1 MWFCGKKKESVD
13 SYKLETENV
22 ALQQKINHLEHQ
34 VEAYKTRMESEYSSA
49 TYAVDWAAMNAFSIE
64 RMMEGGAAKTIIGY
78 MLTEPVVTTEGEGSQ
93 RVTYKDVVR
102 EWTLYCSHTEHQRLV
117 AEFELFRK
125 GRP

>member
-1 MWFCGKKKESVD
+1 MWFGKNKLDVEVDNVLQKVES
-13 SYKLETENV
+13 LTRENN
-22 ALQQKINHLEHQ
+22 LLKDQ
-34 VEAYKTRMESEYSSA
+34 VEVYKTRMESEYSSA

-117 AEFELFRK
+117 TEFEMFRK

>member
-1 MWFCGKKKESVD
+1 MWFGKNKLDVEVDNVLQKVES
-13 SYKLETENV
+13 LTRENN
-22 ALQQKINHLEHQ
+22 LLKDQ
-34 VEAYKTRMESEYSSA
+34 VEAYKTRMESEYSTA
-49 TYAVDWAAMNAFSIE
+49 TYSVDWAAMNAFSVE
-64 RMMEGGAAKTIIGY
+64 RMLENGIAKTIIGY

-102 EWTLYCSHTEHQRLV
+102 EWSLYCSHVEHQRLV